1 MKGLDRGFTLV
12 SAALGPNFRK
22 THPAEPAPHI
32 GRAGS
37 IGAPQSLPV
46 PSPLPGGRCPGIKPM
61 RQRWPASTRR
71 ARPIGPREIWI
82 SVRIPA
88 LKSVSLSR
96 RFSPMHGFAD
106 YVEEFW
112 PAIRQAWDEHRDK
125 NPILEC
131 DVVSRTV
138 AAFPAR
144 QYIDTLSERTR
155 DATHRQFS
163 RIKRA
168 GGTLIFIRDGRNQVL
183 QSRIFAAREMEASE
197 MPRDTLEYSV
207 EP

>member
-1 MKGLDRGFTLV
+1 
-12 SAALGPNFRK
+12 
-22 THPAEPAPHI
+22 
-32 GRAGS
+32 
-37 IGAPQSLPV
+37 
-46 PSPLPGGRCPGIKPM
+46 
-61 RQRWPASTRR
+61 
-71 ARPIGPREIWI
+71 
-82 SVRIPA
+82 
-88 LKSVSLSR
+88 
-96 RFSPMHGFAD
+96 MHGFAD

-155 DATHRQFS
+155 GAIRRQFA

-168 GGTLIFIRDGRNQVL
+168 GGTLIFVRDARNQVL
-183 QSRIFAAREMEASE
+183 QSRVFTAREMEAPE
-197 MPRDTLEYSV
+197 MPSNTSEYSV